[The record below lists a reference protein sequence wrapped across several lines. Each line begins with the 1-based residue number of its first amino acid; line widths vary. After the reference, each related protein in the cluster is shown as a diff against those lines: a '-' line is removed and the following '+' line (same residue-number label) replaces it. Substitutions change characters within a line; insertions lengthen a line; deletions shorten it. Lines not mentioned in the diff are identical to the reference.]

1 MVGTDKMEG
10 NAMRHEWR
18 KIFCLGLLG
27 AIGLLGC
34 QESSGLTN
42 KEAPPAG
49 SAKAVGSVS
58 TPGTASSN
66 LSAGDVGKETQA
78 ASPSLELLDW
88 GTIERRMKEF
98 GEKIVVVDFW
108 STSCPPCMKEYPEL
122 LRLQKDFPELVQCV
136 AVNLDYL
143 GLEDKPP
150 EKYLPKIE
158 KFLAQHQP
166 AIPNWISTTPD
177 AEVLKALESSSLP
190 SILVLD
196 AKQQRV
202 AMITEEVAGEDGF
215 SYASDVRPL
224 VESLAK
230 GLKALQGSGRDK

>member
-1 MVGTDKMEG
+1 
-10 NAMRHEWR
+10 
-18 KIFCLGLLG
+18 
-27 AIGLLGC
+27 
-34 QESSGLTN
+34 
-42 KEAPPAG
+42 
-49 SAKAVGSVS
+49 
-58 TPGTASSN
+58 
-66 LSAGDVGKETQA
+66 VGKETQA

>member
-10 NAMRHEWR
+10 NAMRHQYG
-18 KIFCLGLLG
+18 KIFCCGLLG

-34 QESSGLTN
+34 QESGGSAN
-42 KEAPPAG
+42 KEASSTSSAG
-49 SAKAVGSVS
+49 AVGSVA
-58 TPGTASSN
+58 TLDPAASN
-66 LSAGDVGKETQA
+66 RVGNDGGKEAAA
-78 ASPSLELLDW
+78 ASLSIELLDW
-88 GTIERRMKEF
+88 GAIERRMKEF

-122 LRLQKDFPELVQCV
+122 LKLQSDFPELVQCV

-158 KFLAQHQP
+158 KFLAGHQP
-166 AIPNWISTTPD
+166 KIPNWVSTTPD

-196 AKQQRV
+196 AKRQRV

-230 GLKALQGSGRDK
+230 GLKALKESGRGK

>member
-1 MVGTDKMEG
+1 
-10 NAMRHEWR
+10 MRKEVWN
-18 KIFCLGLLG
+18 IFRWGFLG
-27 AIGLLGC
+27 AIGLMGC
-34 QESSGLTN
+34 QESGVLTN
-42 KEAPPAG
+42 KGASPESPAG
-49 SAKAVGSVS
+49 AVGSAAKQAA
-58 TPGTASSN
+58 ASSN
-66 LSAGDVGKETQA
+66 LVGDDVGKEKQA
-78 ASPSLELLDW
+78 AKPSIELLDW

-122 LRLQKDFPELVQCV
+122 LRLQNDFPELVQCV

-166 AIPNWISTTPD
+166 KIPNWISTTPD
-177 AEVLKALESSSLP
+177 AEVLKALESGSLP

-202 AMITEEVAGEDGF
+202 ALITEEVAGEDGF

-230 GLKALQGSGRDK
+230 GLKALQESGRGK

>member
-1 MVGTDKMEG
+1 M
-10 NAMRHEWR
+10 
-18 KIFCLGLLG
+18 
-27 AIGLLGC
+27 GLLGC
-34 QESSGLTN
+34 QESGVSLKQGASEAGPSDPVASGSL
-42 KEAPPAG
+42 PA
-49 SAKAVGSVS
+49 
-58 TPGTASSN
+58 TASS
-66 LSAGDVGKETQA
+66 SPQGKDASGQVPA
-78 ASPSLELLDW
+78 AKQSMELLDW

-122 LRLQKDFPELVQCV
+122 LRLQNDFPELVQCV

-166 AIPNWISTTPD
+166 RIPNWISTTPD

-202 AMITEEVAGEDGF
+202 AMITEEVAGDDGF

-230 GLKALQGSGRDK
+230 GLKALQESGRGK

>member
-1 MVGTDKMEG
+1 
-10 NAMRHEWR
+10 
-18 KIFCLGLLG
+18 
-27 AIGLLGC
+27 LGC
-34 QESSGLTN
+34 KESGL
-42 KEAPPAG
+42 
-49 SAKAVGSVS
+49 SLQ
-58 TPGTASSN
+58 PGTSETASSGPVAPAN
-66 LSAGDVGKETQA
+66 LPAIASSSPEGKDASGQLQA
-78 ASPSLELLDW
+78 AKQSIELLDW
-88 GTIERRMKEF
+88 GTIERRMMEF

-122 LRLQKDFPELVQCV
+122 LRLQNDFPELVQCV

-166 AIPNWISTTPD
+166 KIPNWISTTPD
-177 AEVLKALESSSLP
+177 AEVLKALESGSLP

>member
-1 MVGTDKMEG
+1 
-10 NAMRHEWR
+10 MRHEWR
-18 KIFCLGLLG
+18 KIVCWGFLG

-42 KEAPPAG
+42 KEAP
-49 SAKAVGSVS
+49 SASPSGTIGSVATS
-58 TPGTASSN
+58 NPAASNPMGSD
-66 LSAGDVGKETQA
+66 AGKEAQA
-78 ASPSLELLDW
+78 VSLSLELLDW

>member
-1 MVGTDKMEG
+1 
-10 NAMRHEWR
+10 MRQACR
-18 KIFCLGLLG
+18 KIYCWGLLG
-27 AIGLLGC
+27 VIGLLGC
-34 QESSGLTN
+34 QESGGFAN
-42 KEAPPAG
+42 KEASPTSSAGTGGSVATSDPAA
-49 SAKAVGSVS
+49 SNPVGSV
-58 TPGTASSN
+58 G
-66 LSAGDVGKETQA
+66 GKETQA
-78 ASPSLELLDW
+78 ASLSIELLDW
-88 GTIERRMKEF
+88 GAIERRMKQF

-122 LRLQKDFPELVQCV
+122 LKLQSDFPELVQCV

-166 AIPNWISTTPD
+166 NIPNWISTTPD

-230 GLKALQGSGRDK
+230 GLKALRESGRDK